1 MKKKAKRYWSTILF
15 TATAVALLSGCGGD
29 KGSGANGGSAK
40 GGLPELAA
48 DRYELDAAKPAW
60 QLDQKTETTE
70 LTWYVN
76 ADWWNTDWGNDT
88 VTKKIKE
95 DLNLDVQF
103 ITGDDTKLN
112 TFFAGGKKPDII
124 TVFDANSSVA
134 QSAANWAWPLND
146 LADKYDPYFYE
157 VASRDSL
164 NWFKLSDGKT
174 YGYPDYSN
182 GQDVYD
188 SGLLKATT
196 AFTIRKDVYEALGN
210 PEMGTPEQFLAVL
223 TQIKEKYPDLIPFG
237 SNSMT
242 DSTRH
247 SDVKINIWDHN
258 KEKILERAAESFGV
272 EGAREAVDGIAFHW
286 YTGEHFDA
294 LAEVRRQY
302 PDKEL
307 IFTEGCVEYSRLA
320 ADDQVRHAEMYAHD
334 IIGDFNAGMNGF
346 IDWNLILDQQ
356 GGPNHVGNYCDAPVM
371 CDVDAD
377 TIDVKRSYYY
387 IGHFSRFIR
396 PGAKRILVSKYS
408 PDIEATAFRNE
419 DGGKVLVLLN
429 RSDRDA
435 GFVFSAEGKHSG
447 QMLLGKHSIMTC
459 CWES

>member
-1 MKKKAKRYWSTILF
+1 MKCYVSNQEVQFQETEVTLTAGEGGEMQQVCVHPTVSYQQILGMGG
-15 TATAVALLSGCGGD
+15 ALTEASAYTYARMSAEKQQQLLALYFGG
-29 KGSGANGGSAK
+29 
-40 GGLPELAA
+40 
-48 DRYELDAAKPAW
+48 
-60 QLDQKTETTE
+60 
-70 LTWYVN
+70 
-76 ADWWNTDWGNDT
+76 GNDYNFCRLH
-88 VTKKIKE
+88 I
-95 DLNLDVQF
+95 
-103 ITGDDTKLN
+103 
-112 TFFAGGKKPDII
+112 
-124 TVFDANSSVA
+124 
-134 QSAANWAWPLND
+134 QSCD
-146 LADKYDPYFYE
+146 F
-157 VASRDSL
+157 
-164 NWFKLSDGKT
+164 
-174 YGYPDYSN
+174 
-182 GQDVYD
+182 
-188 SGLLKATT
+188 
-196 AFTIRKDVYEALGN
+196 ALGN
-210 PEMGTPEQFLAVL
+210 YAYVDDAQDRELHSFSIERDRKYIIPFAKAALGRNPKIQFLASPWSPPAFMKTNEEMNHGGKLRQEYYQMWADMVARYVSAYQDEGIAVRRL
-223 TQIKEKYPDLIPFG
+223 TVQNEPAAVQ
-237 SNSMT
+237 T
-242 DSTRH
+242 WDSCIFSGAEEAEFACRYLRPALDRARH

-377 TIDVKRSYYY
+377 TIDVKLSYYY

-435 GFVFSAEGKHSG
+435 GFVFSVEGKHSG

>member
-1 MKKKAKRYWSTILF
+1 MGR
-15 TATAVALLSGCGGD
+15 
-29 KGSGANGGSAK
+29 N
-40 GGLPELAA
+40 P
-48 DRYELDAAKPAW
+48 
-60 QLDQKTETTE
+60 
-70 LTWYVN
+70 
-76 ADWWNTDWGNDT
+76 
-88 VTKKIKE
+88 KI
-95 DLNLDVQF
+95 
-103 ITGDDTKLN
+103 
-112 TFFAGGKKPDII
+112 
-124 TVFDANSSVA
+124 
-134 QSAANWAWPLND
+134 
-146 LADKYDPYFYE
+146 
-157 VASRDSL
+157 
-164 NWFKLSDGKT
+164 
-174 YGYPDYSN
+174 
-182 GQDVYD
+182 
-188 SGLLKATT
+188 
-196 AFTIRKDVYEALGN
+196 
-210 PEMGTPEQFLAVL
+210 QFLASPWSPPAFMKTNEEMNHGGKLRQEYYQMWADMVARYVSAYQDEGIAVRRL
-223 TQIKEKYPDLIPFG
+223 TVQNEPAAVQ
-237 SNSMT
+237 T
-242 DSTRH
+242 WDSCIFSGAEEAEFACRYLRPALDRARH

-258 KEKILERAAESFGV
+258 KEKILERAAESFSV

-408 PDIEATAFRNE
+408 PDIKATAFRNE